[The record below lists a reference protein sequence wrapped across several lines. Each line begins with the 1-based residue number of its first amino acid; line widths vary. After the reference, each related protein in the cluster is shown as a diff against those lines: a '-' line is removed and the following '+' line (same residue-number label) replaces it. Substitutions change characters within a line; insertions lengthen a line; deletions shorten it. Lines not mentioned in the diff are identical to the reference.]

1 LSGQLVFKHHKELF
15 EIFNSI
21 DQINNIEEL
30 HLDFPLGI
38 DLSFLQMLAS
48 FQKKRDGRSVV
59 ISASL
64 QEADEK
70 LIART
75 GFSVLLNN
83 QVLYT
88 ENHFDN

>member
-1 LSGQLVFKHHKELF
+1 
-15 EIFNSI
+15 
-21 DQINNIEEL
+21 
-30 HLDFPLGI
+30 
-38 DLSFLQMLAS
+38 MLAS

-83 QVLYT
+83 QVLYI